1 MAKRLLLMFL
11 CSCLFLFAYG
21 QQSIH
26 LSSGLTEDNVLLSAP
41 TRNLKVLQ
49 DGVEVTYVF
58 SVANIQK
65 DDLYEGTYLW
75 KMDGFG
81 SEDETSKPSVL
92 QRTDQIQIPSG
103 KTASVEVVSAEY
115 KEYNYELAPARPPL
129 TDSGNET
136 YTKNNVKP
144 IDVSLGIYPKDVVRK
159 IDEQVYR
166 GQKILNVE
174 VFPIQYDVT
183 RKVVR
188 AYTKIAYKVK
198 FVDASTRSSLDDVV
212 ATPASISADDSFLKN
227 TTISSSPS
235 ARLEA
240 YNTLGQNNTK
250 GYLIVTIPK
259 YAAAV
264 NRLAEW
270 KRTLGYDVTVQEKDS
285 WSTEEVKGI
294 ISNLYNKGNLYW

>member
-240 YNTLGQNNTK
+240 YN
-250 GYLIVTIPK
+250 
-259 YAAAV
+259 
-264 NRLAEW
+264 
-270 KRTLGYDVTVQEKDS
+270 
-285 WSTEEVKGI
+285 
-294 ISNLYNKGNLYW
+294 